1 MVAITINVDLETLER
16 ARTLAERD
24 GRPVDEVVSELA
36 AEAIVNEERLASQDN
51 LHPEWRA
58 EIAHR
63 LSAIDDGSETFK
75 PAAQAIAD
83 IRSRFGW

>member
-1 MVAITINVDLETLER
+1 MVAITINVDPETLER
-16 ARTLAERD
+16 ARMLAERD
-24 GRPVDEVVSELA
+24 GRRVDEVVSELA
-36 AEAIVNEERLASQDN
+36 TEAIVNEERLASLGS

-63 LSAIDDGSETFK
+63 LATIDDGTETFK